1 MDRQRRVGII
11 IIIVG
16 ICIPL
21 ITLPFLSGYGKDKG
35 IFENLYRV
43 GIELRK
49 DPQGNAGNQSS
60 SNIEKPDGKTPAFS
74 RLIPKRIPFRFFLV
88 ITLILFYIGIVRIN
102 ASSREQDSQIEEHK
116 YK

>member
-43 GIELRK
+43 GIELK
-49 DPQGNAGNQSS
+49 KNPPGDAGNQSP
-60 SNIEKPDGKTPAFS
+60 SNIEKSEHKTPAFS

-88 ITLILFYIGIVRIN
+88 ITLILFYIGIVRMN
-102 ASSREQDSQIEEHK
+102 ASSREQDSQIEEHR
-116 YK
+116 

>member
-11 IIIVG
+11 LIIVG

-21 ITLPFLSGYGKDKG
+21 ITLPFLSGYSKDRG

-43 GIELRK
+43 GIDLRK
-49 DPQGNAGNQSS
+49 DKPANAGNQA
-60 SNIEKPDGKTPAFS
+60 PGKLEEREHKTLHFS

-88 ITLILFYIGIVRIN
+88 ITLILLYLGIVKMN
-102 ASSREQDSQIEEHK
+102 ASGHKQNGHFEESQ
-116 YK
+116 